1 MERFQVLVAAP
12 AEAEIEAA
20 YLHIRQDSPANA
32 ASWRAG
38 LRDAAATLEAFPE
51 RCRLAPENG
60 PFEFE
65 IRQLL
70 YGNYRLL
77 FTVRD
82 DAVVILHV
90 RHGAREWMKPEDVVP
105 PAGP

>member
-1 MERFQVLVAAP
+1 MHGDAVRSAL
-12 AEAEIEAA
+12 
-20 YLHIRQDSPANA
+20 
-32 ASWRAG
+32 
-38 LRDAAATLEAFPE
+38 DAAATLEAFPG

-82 DAVVILHV
+82 DTVVILHV
-90 RHGAREWMKPEDVVP
+90 RHRAAMDEAGGCRPARGAGSGDRVVGLQRREPLDP
-105 PAGP
+105 CR

>member
-1 MERFQVLVAAP
+1 MKRFRVLVAAP

-20 YLHIRQDSPANA
+20 YLFIREDSPANA
-32 ASWRAG
+32 AAWRSG
-38 LRDAAATLEAFPE
+38 LYEAAISLETFPE
-51 RCRLAPENG
+51 RCAVAPENG

-65 IRQLL
+65 IRQYI

-77 FTVRD
+77 FTIRD

-90 RHGAREWMKPEDVVP
+90 RHDAREWMTADEIVP
-105 PAGP
+105 PESP

>member
-1 MERFQVLVAAP
+1 MA
-12 AEAEIEAA
+12 
-20 YLHIRQDSPANA
+20 
-32 ASWRAG
+32 
-38 LRDAAATLEAFPE
+38 
-51 RCRLAPENG
+51 

-105 PAGP
+105 AAGP

>member
-20 YLHIRQDSPANA
+20 YLRIRQDSLANA
-32 ASWRAG
+32 AKWRAG
-38 LRDAAATLEAFPE
+38 LLDAAATLETFPE

-60 PFEFE
+60 PFKFE
-65 IRQLL
+65 IRQFL

-77 FTVRD
+77 FTVRE

-90 RHGAREWMKPEDVVP
+90 RHGARDWMKPEDVVP
-105 PAGP
+105 PVEP